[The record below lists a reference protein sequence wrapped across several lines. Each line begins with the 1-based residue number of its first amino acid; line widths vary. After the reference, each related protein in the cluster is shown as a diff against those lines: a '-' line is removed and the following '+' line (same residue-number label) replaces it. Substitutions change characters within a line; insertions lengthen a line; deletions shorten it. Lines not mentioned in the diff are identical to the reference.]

1 MNKSIKKLALIA
13 LCTSALTGVS
23 QAAVLF
29 NITGVPTNGF
39 TYGTAPGDNNVINS
53 PATGSVTG
61 SGVSDG
67 AAPTTWQGS
76 SASINSFVN
85 VTGLAVRK
93 GRITKDKASTF
104 LDSLADLPIEIEDAT
119 RTRLF
124 TSVLALVGR
133 HKLTAY
139 DASYL
144 ELAVRHDLPIAALDS
159 ALTRAAREAG
169 VALMQI

>member
-1 MNKSIKKLALIA
+1 VSRFVLDNTVTMAWCFNDEATPFTETMLSRLSSLTDSAIVPALW
-13 LCTSALTGVS
+13 LYEV
-23 QAAVLF
+23 
-29 NITGVPTNGF
+29 
-39 TYGTAPGDNNVINS
+39 
-53 PATGSVTG
+53 
-61 SGVSDG
+61 
-67 AAPTTWQGS
+67 
-76 SASINSFVN
+76 VN

-93 GRITKDKASTF
+93 GRITKDKARAF

-144 ELAVRHDLPIAALDS
+144 ELAIRHDLPIAALDKV
-159 ALTRAAREAG
+159 LTKAAREEG
-169 VALMQI
+169 VALVQI